1 VSRLL
6 RLPLLLG
13 LLTIFLSTF
22 AMALEEPK
30 YSSITSLGD
39 VEFRLYAPY
48 LVAETFVAGEPG
60 QSQAA
65 NTGFRRLFSYISGN
79 NKAQESIAMT
89 APVQQQ
95 AVSRK
100 MSMTLPVQQM
110 PKDEGWLISFVV
122 PTEFDINSV
131 PTPGNPEV
139 RIQAIPEQLMAV
151 LTYSG
156 RWTEQNRHRHT
167 QELLDALEG
176 AGIKL
181 LGIPVYASYNS
192 PFSLPFTRRNEI
204 MVAVASAP

>member
-1 VSRLL
+1 
-6 RLPLLLG
+6 LG
-13 LLTIFLSTF
+13 LLTILLSTS

-30 YSSITSLGD
+30 YSPITSLGD

-48 LVAETFVAGEPG
+48 LVAETFVAGEPD

-79 NKAQESIAMT
+79 NQAQESIAMT

-122 PTEFDINSV
+122 PAEFDINSV

-156 RWTEQNRHRHT
+156 RWTEQNRQQHT
-167 QELLDALEG
+167 RELLDALED